1 MKLKLCN
8 IQFSKISIF
17 RLKKKKSFTDEK
29 LLRIVSLIHWN
40 FSSTDL
46 KNGFGG
52 ADSPALKRFIGG
64 ASHYKLSYSAH
75 HKRSWIPAFF
85 NLIFDRNFHYYLIII
100 QSRKWIN
107 QKKEEFCN

>member
-64 ASHYKLSYSAH
+64 HHITSCPIQLTINGLGFQLS
-75 HKRSWIPAFF
+75 
-85 NLIFDRNFHYYLIII
+85 LT
-100 QSRKWIN
+100 
-107 QKKEEFCN
+107 